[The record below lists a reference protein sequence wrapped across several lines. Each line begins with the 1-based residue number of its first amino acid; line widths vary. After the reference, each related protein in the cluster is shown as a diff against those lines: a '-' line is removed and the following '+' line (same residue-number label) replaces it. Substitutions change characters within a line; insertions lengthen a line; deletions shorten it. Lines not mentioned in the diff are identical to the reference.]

1 MKNGGRDKGSVNK
14 RKIGDDDVS
23 DVSSISDK
31 SFVNH
36 NDDILKK
43 LRDLQFENE
52 NVKLEVNA
60 KLKIIEKLKGDL
72 KDQDQL
78 KVQL

>member
-1 MKNGGRDKGSVNK
+1 MKNGGRDKGSVNM